1 MMRVAVL
8 LLLLP
13 SPSHAQKR
21 EGVVD
26 MFARL
31 EQLRDLRGFQ
41 PKHILDVGANRG
53 TWALRARLTWP
64 QADIFMIEANE
75 QQVPYLIN
83 CGIPFMF
90 AVLGDSQR
98 KTKIHFGEMKGAH
111 DTGSSIFRQTTHVSA
126 FSEKLVT
133 MRTLD
138 EVLNSTGRGEHEF
151 ELLKLDVQG
160 AELMVL
166 RGARKTLA
174 KVQAILLEVSVVL
187 YNEGAPLW
195 LQVQTELAGLG
206 FHVYDV
212 LELHY
217 LPPTSMLVQV
227 DLLVVHER
235 SRLWEKRLTGYPRP
249 YPWSLDV
256 SASSGTRG
264 RHGREHGQRHN
275 SSSNHD
281 SWQLRRSIIIIIIII
296 IIIAATATLLGRFA
310 NLMPW
315 TRQ

>member
-1 MMRVAVL
+1 MRVAVL

-13 SPSHAQKR
+13 SPSHAQTR

-64 QADIFMIEANE
+64 KADIFMIEANE
-75 QQVPYLIN
+75 QQGPNLIK

-98 KTKIHFGEMKGAH
+98 KTKMNFGEMKGAH

>member
-1 MMRVAVL
+1 MRVAVL

-249 YPWSLDV
+249 YTAKLRGSL
-256 SASSGTRG
+256 RG
-264 RHGREHGQRHN
+264 PLRGVVPDDYNGVHNGARTSQRGP
-275 SSSNHD
+275 
-281 SWQLRRSIIIIIIII
+281 L
-296 IIIAATATLLGRFA
+296 
-310 NLMPW
+310 
-315 TRQ
+315 